1 MKFGTG
7 KSSAV
12 LLHPGSGIKQKGQ
25 CLLHR
30 FTFCLPVEADE
41 HLQFFRFDIGQ
52 GGIIEP
58 RHLRLVHGVHLLL

>member
-12 LLHPGSGIKQKGQ
+12 LLHPGSGIKQKRQ
-25 CLLHR
+25 CLLHGFPFR
-30 FTFCLPVEADE
+30 LLIELDE